1 MIFVVAYQLALLLP
15 HSARN
20 WNIRRKFSRGR
31 EDNQQQT
38 QPMLG
43 CIGKENE
50 KEETK
55 KKKKQK
61 QKYAFYYRLHYKCFL
76 IIHPADDWFIL
87 L

>member
-1 MIFVVAYQLALLLP
+1 MQNKYDFCGSIPTGSSSTTFCEELE
-15 HSARN
+15 H
-20 WNIRRKFSRGR
+20 SRGK

-50 KEETK
+50 KEER

-61 QKYAFYYRLHYKCFL
+61 YTFYYRLYYKFFL

>member
-1 MIFVVAYQLALLLP
+1 MSFVVANQLALLLP

-20 WNIRRKFSRGR
+20 WNNRIKFSWGK

-50 KEETK
+50 KEESKKNTK
-55 KKKKQK
+55 TKIHILQSFALKM
-61 QKYAFYYRLHYKCFL
+61 FL
-76 IIHPADDWFIL
+76 NNPSS
-87 L
+87 

>member
-1 MIFVVAYQLALLLP
+1 MIFVVAYQLDLLPP

-20 WNIRRKFSRGR
+20 WNIRRKFSRGK

-43 CIGKENE
+43 CIGKEMR
-50 KEETK
+50 KGRG
-55 KKKKQK
+55 KKKQK
-61 QKYAFYYRLHYKCFL
+61 QKYTFYYRLHYKWFL

>member
-1 MIFVVAYQLALLLP
+1 MIFVVAHQLALLLP

-20 WNIRRKFSRGR
+20 WNIRIKFSRGK

-50 KEETK
+50 KEERK
-55 KKKKQK
+55 KKNKNKNTH
-61 QKYAFYYRLHYKCFL
+61 FTIVC
-76 IIHPADDWFIL
+76 IINFS
-87 L
+87 

>member
-1 MIFVVAYQLALLLP
+1 MSFVVAYQLALLLP

-20 WNIRRKFSRGR
+20 WNIRIKFSWVK

-50 KEETK
+50 KEER
-55 KKKKQK
+55 KKKQK
-61 QKYAFYYRLHYKCFL
+61 QKYTFYNRLH
-76 IIHPADDWFIL
+76 
-87 L
+87 

>member
-1 MIFVVAYQLALLLP
+1 MSFVVANQLALLLP

-20 WNIRRKFSRGR
+20 WNIRIKFSWGK

-50 KEETK
+50 KEESKKNTK
-55 KKKKQK
+55 TKIHILQSFTLKM
-61 QKYAFYYRLHYKCFL
+61 FL
-76 IIHPADDWFIL
+76 NNPSS
-87 L
+87 

>member
-1 MIFVVAYQLALLLP
+1 MSFVVANQLALLQP

-20 WNIRRKFSRGR
+20 WKIRIKFSWGK

-50 KEETK
+50 KEERK
-55 KKKKQK
+55 KKNQK
-61 QKYAFYYRLHYKCFL
+61 QKYTFYNRLH
-76 IIHPADDWFIL
+76 
-87 L
+87 

>member
-20 WNIRRKFSRGR
+20 WNIRRKFSRDK

-43 CIGKENE
+43 CIDKENE
-50 KEETK
+50 KEEREK
-55 KKKKQK
+55 KKK
-61 QKYAFYYRLHYKCFL
+61 YTFYYRLHNKCFL

>member
-1 MIFVVAYQLALLLP
+1 MQNKYDFCGSIPTGSSSTTFCEELE
-15 HSARN
+15 H
-20 WNIRRKFSRGR
+20 SRGK

-50 KEETK
+50 KEER

-61 QKYAFYYRLHYKCFL
+61 QKYTFYYRLHYKFFS
-76 IIHPADDWFIL
+76 IIHPADEWLIL